1 MNREEIEKL
10 IAETA
15 KKERNRNNFNVEKVR
30 ALLNIIF
37 IICAVIGI
45 IVYFAY
51 PEQRLIGM
59 GTIGVGMIFKVVEFF
74 LRFLF

>member
-15 KKERNRNNFNVEKVR
+15 KKERNKNNFDVEKVR

-37 IICAVIGI
+37 IICAIIGI

>member
-15 KKERNRNNFNVEKVR
+15 KKERNKNSFDVEKVR

>member
-15 KKERNRNNFNVEKVR
+15 KKERNKNNFDVEKVR

-45 IVYFAY
+45 IIYFAY

>member
-15 KKERNRNNFNVEKVR
+15 KKERNKNNFNVEKVR

>member
-15 KKERNRNNFNVEKVR
+15 KKERNKNNFDVEKVR

-59 GTIGVGMIFKVVEFF
+59 GTIGVGMIFKVMEFF

>member
-15 KKERNRNNFNVEKVR
+15 KTERNKNNFDVEKVR

-45 IVYFAY
+45 IIYFAY

>member
-15 KKERNRNNFNVEKVR
+15 KKERNRNNFDVEKVR

>member
-15 KKERNRNNFNVEKVR
+15 KKERNKNNLDVEKVR

-45 IVYFAY
+45 IIYFAY

>member
-15 KKERNRNNFNVEKVR
+15 KKERNKNNFDVEKVR

-37 IICAVIGI
+37 IICAVFGI
-45 IVYFAY
+45 IIYFAY

>member
-15 KKERNRNNFNVEKVR
+15 KKERNKNNFDVEKIR

>member
-15 KKERNRNNFNVEKVR
+15 KKERNKNNFDVEKVR

-45 IVYFAY
+45 IIYFAY

-74 LRFLF
+74 MRFLF

>member
-15 KKERNRNNFNVEKVR
+15 KKERNKNNFDVEKVR

-74 LRFLF
+74 LLFLF

>member
-15 KKERNRNNFNVEKVR
+15 KKERNKNNFDVEKVR

>member
-15 KKERNRNNFNVEKVR
+15 KKERNKNNFDVEKVR

-45 IVYFAY
+45 IIYFAY

-59 GTIGVGMIFKVVEFF
+59 GTIGAGMIFKVVEFF

>member
-15 KKERNRNNFNVEKVR
+15 KKERNKNNFDVEKVR

-51 PEQRLIGM
+51 PEQRLLGM